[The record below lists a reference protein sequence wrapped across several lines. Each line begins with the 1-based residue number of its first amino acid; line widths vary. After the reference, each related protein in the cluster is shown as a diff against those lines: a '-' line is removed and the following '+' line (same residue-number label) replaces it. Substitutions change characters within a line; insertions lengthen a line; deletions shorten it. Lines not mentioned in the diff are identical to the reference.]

1 MSHQTGI
8 KSNDQ
13 LRNFFAKSKEG
24 NIRMFKVVINDS
36 EELVLDTHHTVN
48 NVNWQSNYDEFVL
61 KAIDTKTPC
70 FIFYRLD
77 ERKDTGFVWL
87 FISWSPD
94 FAPIK
99 QKMLYAATK
108 STLKLEFGAGEIKD
122 ELFGTARDDI
132 SLDGYLKHI
141 QSQSAPKPLT
151 NREEELVLLRQGED
165 HSRIN
170 VNTKQKT
177 LQGVMFPIDA
187 TLAEKLEDFKQARI
201 DYVQFEIDIKGRVSD
216 LFFYNL

>member
-8 KSNDQ
+8 RANEH
-13 LRNFFAKSKEG
+13 LRNFFAKSKDG
-24 NIRMFKVVINDS
+24 QVRMFKVVINDK
-36 EELVLDTHHTVN
+36 EELILDTNHAVKSSD
-48 NVNWQSNYDEFVL
+48 WQKDYNEFVL
-61 KAIDTKTPC
+61 KAIDNTAPC

-94 FAPIK
+94 FAQIK

-108 STLKLEFGAGEIKD
+108 STLKQEFGAGQLKD
-122 ELFGTARDDI
+122 ELFGTAREDV

-151 NREEELVLLRQGED
+151 NREEELEILRQGENQT
-165 HSRIN
+165 RIN
-170 VNTKQKT
+170 VDSKQKT

-187 TLAEKLEDFKQARI
+187 KLSEKIQLFKQAQL
-201 DYVQFEIDIKGRVSD
+201 DYIQFEIDIKVCTHIR
-216 LFFYNL
+216 

>member
-1 MSHQTGI
+1 M
-8 KSNDQ
+8 
-13 LRNFFAKSKEG
+13 
-24 NIRMFKVVINDS
+24 RMFKVIINDK
-36 EELVLDTHHTVN
+36 EELVLDVN
-48 NVNWQSNYDEFVL
+48 HAVKNNANWQTDYNEFVL
-61 KAIDTKTPC
+61 NAIDPKSPC

-87 FISWSPD
+87 FVSWSPD

-122 ELFGTARDDI
+122 ELFGTARDDV
-132 SLDGYLKHI
+132 SLDGYLKHL
-141 QSQSAPKPLT
+141 QSQLAPKPLT

-177 LQGVMFPIDA
+177 LQGVMFPLDGK
-187 TLAEKLEDFKQARI
+187 LVEKLNDFKETRL
-201 DYVQFEIDIKGRVSD
+201 DYIQFEIDIKGNSFSFVSNS
-216 LFFYNL
+216 FFLYYSLNYSF